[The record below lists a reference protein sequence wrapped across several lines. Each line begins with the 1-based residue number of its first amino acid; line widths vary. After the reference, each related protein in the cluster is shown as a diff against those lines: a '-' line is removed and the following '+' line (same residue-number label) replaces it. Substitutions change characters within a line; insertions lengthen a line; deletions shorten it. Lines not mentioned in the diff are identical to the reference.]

1 MVTRFFFKK
10 SEIEIVY
17 LDFNKRCDK
26 VSQDILRLEFA
37 ILGTIDTLGRI
48 ILFVGAVLYIVECL
62 AVSIASIH

>member
-1 MVTRFFFKK
+1 MVTRFFLKK

-17 LDFNKRCDK
+17 LDFNKRYDK